1 MVRDVEKRHAPRQ
14 CGRTIDYGGNA
25 CFKNEPLLAPIL
37 LGGID
42 VVFPGNEIEAI
53 EGGFVGNVYVLNSRG
68 EK

>member
-1 MVRDVEKRHAPRQ
+1 MSRNGTLLGNVEERSITEGTHVLRMSH
-14 CGRTIDYGGNA
+14 CWLR
-25 CFKNEPLLAPIL
+25 F

-53 EGGFVGNVYVLNSRG
+53 EGGFVGNVYVLNPRG